1 MHFHVRN
8 TEHNNYAIFFKN
20 IRPLNIIG
28 NAGEPKY
35 FISSA
40 DWMERNIDR
49 RIEVTAPI
57 YDKEIQKDLQFIF
70 DACMKDNQ
78 KARIID
84 AHQKNKKVKSDD
96 EKILNAQNELYA
108 YFCKKVKHK

>member
-1 MHFHVRN
+1 
-8 TEHNNYAIFFKN
+8 
-20 IRPLNIIG
+20 
-28 NAGEPKY
+28 
-35 FISSA
+35 
-40 DWMERNIDR
+40 
-49 RIEVTAPI
+49 
-57 YDKEIQKDLQFIF
+57 
-70 DACMKDNQ
+70 MKDNQ